1 MAHKYKEEAVIIHQE
16 EICPGVYSMWMHA
29 DKIALEAKAGQFIG
43 IYCQDGSR
51 LLPRPVSICEIDKDD
66 LAVRIVYRVAG
77 KGTDEFSHMRT
88 GMPLNIIG
96 PLGNGYPQKS
106 KKAFLIGGGIGIPPL
121 LQLAKDL
128 DCDKQMILGYQNSDT
143 FFSSEF
149 SEYGSVFV
157 ATEDGS
163 VGTKGN
169 VLDVIKKQELTADII
184 YACGPLPMLK
194 ALKTYALEQGIEC
207 WISLEERMAC
217 GVGACLGCVCRSVH
231 KDEHTHVNNKRICTE
246 GPVFVAEE
254 VDI

>member
-1 MAHKYKEEAVIIHQE
+1 MLFR
-16 EICPGVYSMWMHA
+16 S
-29 DKIALEAKAGQFIG
+29 
-43 IYCQDGSR
+43 
-51 LLPRPVSICEIDKDD
+51 
-66 LAVRIVYRVAG
+66 G

-143 FFSSEF
+143 FLSSEF

-246 GPVFVAEE
+246 GPVFAAEE